1 MILFLSPPTLAPRRW
16 GYWFAWDW
24 DICIVPFV
32 ALCDSLCCCG
42 QEVQYVQKHT
52 QPYTNSFHHAVVYR
66 FFCLPIVLCSLTT
79 LCISLLGT
87 SLCLQWTEE
96 NLRPQHTYRLIRLQC
111 IRHCTCLRQSQ
122 KHKTAEIQYTCGRR
136 SLVTLSTQW
145 LHSLS
150 VLRGAGRQLSEPA
163 MMQSF
168 WAYWR
173 RRGVGAAF
181 GGDIRCLWR
190 QHSTSSYI
198 KRLWLIHNKWY
209 NVFCIFFIPSKS
221 YTKTK
226 TKYSLSRHEQD
237 AWYCLFLLGKAL

>member
-1 MILFLSPPTLAPRRW
+1 MH
-16 GYWFAWDW
+16 
-24 DICIVPFV
+24 C
-32 ALCDSLCCCG
+32 ALCCSVWFIVLLWTGSTICSATHTSMHKHSL
-42 QEVQYVQKHT
+42 
-52 QPYTNSFHHAVVYR
+52 HHVVYG
-66 FFCLPIVLCSLTT
+66 FFCLRTALCSVAT
-79 LCISLLGT
+79 LCIWALCT
-87 SLCLQWTEE
+87 SRCPQCAEE
-96 NLRPQHTYRLIRLQC
+96 NLRLQHTYRLIRLQC
-111 IRHCTCLRQSQ
+111 IRRCTCLRQSQ

-150 VLRGAGRQLSEPA
+150 VLRGAGRQLSDPA

-181 GGDIRCLWR
+181 GGDISRLWR

-209 NVFCIFFIPSKS
+209 NVFCIFFIPNKS
-221 YTKTK
+221 YKRPKPNT
-226 TKYSLSRHEQD
+226 H
-237 AWYCLFLLGKAL
+237 